1 MLNKLLKTALATTA
15 FILMLENPNIWY
27 YWLMVC
33 IYWLLNLYQQ
43 IEAEMR
49 GRKMLEAKAKEILK
63 KYKN

>member
-43 IEAEMR
+43 IEAEIR
-49 GRKMLEAKAKEILK
+49 LRKKLEAKAKEILQ
-63 KYKN
+63 KYKK